1 MTHLS
6 EMLDRLPILY
16 RDGALV
22 ADTLRVPSLGLDILD
37 EDGIEVQRAHW
48 FDSALNLQEVARLA
62 AVLDIPLESWQ
73 NLAEYRAWVHALRDA
88 MLQYGAVTVEAIENF
103 VRQYAR
109 LYQASANILAIP
121 QLERW
126 QAAPSTVDPAL
137 IENVPV
143 RRFQRIPDLGGV
155 EPLWQFSVE
164 NKGLD
169 PAYLDVLMVGLFS
182 GPEYVPTLINITT
195 GEALLF
201 LGQVPPGQRLW
212 LDGQPDGS
220 VRAHLERTDVS
231 ASLRSVTGV
240 IPGTPWDNAQVQTP
254 AKAITLARGR
264 NDLWFLP
271 LAHYDALGLDRFLL
285 ALADLA
291 LQQGRYD
298 AATFDHALFY
308 QDPAV
313 NLNVSWVETQP
324 ATFRV
329 ALPGGA
335 LRTDAGRTATGVAS
349 REELQTS
356 LDVAVNKLR
365 AVGVASSVEIEPFR
379 EVQPM
384 TDYLSAVLPITV
396 REAASMGADQLP
408 DAGGVFGVTPFDEST
423 FR

>member
-1 MTHLS
+1 M
-6 EMLDRLPILY
+6 
-16 RDGALV
+16 
-22 ADTLRVPSLGLDILD
+22 
-37 EDGIEVQRAHW
+37 
-48 FDSALNLQEVARLA
+48 
-62 AVLDIPLESWQ
+62 
-73 NLAEYRAWVHALRDA
+73 
-88 MLQYGAVTVEAIENF
+88 
-103 VRQYAR
+103 
-109 LYQASANILAIP
+109 
-121 QLERW
+121 
-126 QAAPSTVDPAL
+126 
-137 IENVPV
+137 

-220 VRAHLERTDVS
+220 VRAHLERADVT

-384 TDYLSAVLPITV
+384 TDYLIAVLPITV

>member
-6 EMLDRLPILY
+6 EMLSRLPILY

-22 ADTLRVPSLGLDILD
+22 AEALRIPSLGLDILD
-37 EDGIEVQRAHW
+37 EDGVEVQRAHW
-48 FDSALNLQEVARLA
+48 FDSALELDEAARLA

-88 MLQYGAVTVEAIENF
+88 MLQYGAVTVEALENF

-109 LYQASANILAIP
+109 QYQASADIVAVP

-126 QAAPSTVDPAL
+126 TDEPSTVDPAL

-155 EPLWQFSVE
+155 EPLWQFSVD

-182 GPEYVPTLINITT
+182 GPESVPTLINITT

-201 LGQVPPGQRLW
+201 LGNVPPGQRLW
-212 LDGQPDGS
+212 IDGLPDGG
-220 VRAHLERTDVS
+220 VRAHLERADVG
-231 ASLRSVTGV
+231 ASMRSVSGV
-240 IPGTPWDNAQVQTP
+240 IPGTPWENAQVQTP
-254 AKAITLARGR
+254 ARALTLARGR

-298 AATFDHALFY
+298 TATFDHALFY

-313 NLNVSWVETQP
+313 SLHVSWVETQP
-324 ATFRV
+324 ASFRV

-335 LRTDAGRTATGVAS
+335 LRTNTGRTATGIAS

-356 LDVAVNKLR
+356 LAVAVDKLR
-365 AVGVASSVEIEPFR
+365 AVGVASTVQIEPFGAL
-379 EVQPM
+379 QPM
-384 TDYLSAVLPITV
+384 TDYLTAVLPITV
-396 REAASMGADQLP
+396 REAAPMGADQLP